1 MADLIWTD
9 LGSFTPEDY
18 EKLVKWAEEMTL
30 QKQKVLGELD
40 DNTVPHRFRN
50 DWFDVATSY
59 EDYLQGKIQFS
70 PRDLEIIETYNRSS
84 AMYGDGLFQAPLKSE
99 VSTSE
104 EWFTAIYDTLRKSHD
119 ENDVMQQFLID
130 ATILISRYE
139 SATLWLQRIRET
151 KDKNKKKGN
160 WVLPIMAL
168 SILVMF
174 KIIPEISYYSIVD
187 YLKVLIIPSVPLG
200 VWLYLQKNKFSN
212 QKIIHQQLEMAQEVA
227 DWSLRK
233 ANEHPLIQQQGNES
247 SSLFFGML
255 YHYYRQGRV
264 NSLREAINLVYQERQ
279 YTQLSQ
285 QQEMIEQE
293 VRFAKNL
300 AIATSLY
307 SIIKK

>member
-1 MADLIWTD
+1 MNDLIWTD

-18 EKLVKWAEEMTL
+18 EKLVKWAEETTL
-30 QKQKVLGELD
+30 QKQRTLEGLD
-40 DNTVPHRFRN
+40 SYSVPNRFRN
-50 DWFDVATSY
+50 AWADLATSY
-59 EDYLQGKIQFS
+59 EEYLQDKIQFS

-99 VSTSE
+99 VNTSE
-104 EWFTAIYDTLRKSHD
+104 AWFTSIYDTLSKSHG

-130 ATILISRYE
+130 ATVLISRYE

-160 WVLPIMAL
+160 WVLPIVAL

-212 QKIIHQQLEMAQEVA
+212 QKNIHQQLDIAQKVA
-227 DWSLRK
+227 DWSLRR

-247 SSLFFGML
+247 SSLFFGTL

-264 NSLREAINLVYQERQ
+264 NSLREAINLFYQERQ
-279 YTQLSQ
+279 YMQLAQ
-285 QQEMIEQE
+285 QQEMIQQE
-293 VRFAKNL
+293 VNFAKNL
-300 AIATSLY
+300 AVANTIYTLL
-307 SIIKK
+307 KK